1 MNYINQ
7 NYIEVKVFP
16 STLNFIK
23 EENYTIEFTHINVD
37 TNEETLVDVV
47 TTIGTLDDIRKE
59 YLHKVEEDGT
69 TYALDFNNVK
79 G

>member
-16 STLNFIK
+16 SILDFVK

-69 TYALDFNNVK
+69 TYALDFNNVNK
-79 G
+79 

>member
-7 NYIEVKVFP
+7 DYIEVKVLP
-16 STLNFIK
+16 STLDFIK